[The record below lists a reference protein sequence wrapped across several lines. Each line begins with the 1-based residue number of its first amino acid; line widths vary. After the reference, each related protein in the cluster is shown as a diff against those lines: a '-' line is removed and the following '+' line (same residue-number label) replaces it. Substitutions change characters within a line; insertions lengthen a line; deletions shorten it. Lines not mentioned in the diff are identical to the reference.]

1 MKILYVF
8 SGPYV
13 EIDIRSGEI
22 DGYDAIF
29 LSPHK
34 FLGGPGSPGILLMRK
49 VLYQLESSPPST
61 CGGGIVNYVNG
72 FNEKDTL
79 YVEDIEERENG
90 GTPQI
95 IQTLR
100 AALAF
105 WVKEYIGYQV
115 IEKQEHT
122 YIEKAL
128 ERLLLN
134 QNICILGNTSAKRQ
148 AILSFLIYSTSN
160 SSLAGPKNG
169 SNGPSNNTD
178 SCKEEKSTG
187 ASRKKNL
194 WASTPLGYISATIRS
209 SEPAPTA
216 IGEGSGDI
224 GKKINHGG
232 GDVDGDED
240 DYFDDGDEGD
250 GGGLFRRQKFL
261 EERMAG
267 HRHLICCSASS
278 LLCNKIF
285 LKICCISLSSTKL
298 E

>member
-1 MKILYVF
+1 MPLFLRKEDLDSWMVVSTINSNVNDDF
-8 SGPYV
+8 SWV
-13 EIDIRSGEI
+13 RMIHQSDSVNLI
-22 DGYDAIF
+22 
-29 LSPHK
+29 
-34 FLGGPGSPGILLMRK
+34 GSLLEFVVQK
-49 VLYQLESSPPST
+49 
-61 CGGGIVNYVNG
+61 
-72 FNEKDTL
+72 
-79 YVEDIEERENG
+79 
-90 GTPQI
+90 
-95 IQTLR
+95 
-100 AALAF
+100 
-105 WVKEYIGYQV
+105 
-115 IEKQEHT
+115 
-122 YIEKAL
+122 
-128 ERLLLN
+128 
-134 QNICILGNTSAKRQ
+134 
-148 AILSFLIYSTSN
+148 
-160 SSLAGPKNG
+160 
-169 SNGPSNNTD
+169 
-178 SCKEEKSTG
+178 
-187 ASRKKNL
+187 
-194 WASTPLGYISATIRS
+194 GYIFATIRS